1 MPVKGDDTCLIFDE
15 DVFDDLDFKLDEN
28 TSHHVQKFCGVS
40 TIVLWFLYVNLILQ
54 HYLQPY
60 STFSTSKNKRNE
72 RHCITQKICSRITGF
87 TFLPIQK
94 NIEYSITFTHS
105 CCSQTL

>member
-40 TIVLWFLYVNLILQ
+40 TIVLWFFYVNLIFNIT
-54 HYLQPY
+54 Y
-60 STFSTSKNKRNE
+60 SLIQLFFYIKKN
-72 RHCITQKICSRITGF
+72 
-87 TFLPIQK
+87 
-94 NIEYSITFTHS
+94 
-105 CCSQTL
+105 